1 MPRLSLYKTEKGLDY
16 KFIDRQASE
25 MFQAGGT
32 DVYVHKYLGANT
44 ASGNATADQPHY
56 ATVSP
61 TNIQDLLF
69 LENRDR
75 KYDTQIYRIRGLYN
89 VANID
94 FNLSQFGLFID
105 NDTLFM
111 TVHIN
116 DFINY
121 IGRKPISGDV
131 LELPHLR
138 DDFALNDFDFGLP
151 RYYVIED
158 VGRASEGFSVTW
170 FPHLYRLKLKR
181 ITDNQQFA
189 DIFNQQ
195 AKDANGDPVANTTLK
210 DLLSTYNRELTI
222 NDAVVQQ
229 AELDAPK
236 SGYETRQF
244 YTLAADPVT
253 GVPLLET
260 ADETDILASN
270 ASGLILASGVDA
282 IPQRSGY
289 SGYLLGDGF
298 PANGYD
304 FGFGIQ
310 FPSNPATNDF
320 FLRVDFLPNRLFKFD
335 SVNNGWIAIEDSVR
349 MNMTNTDKRDTLKTG
364 FINSTKWLYN
374 EPVEYGTGFSHNLT
388 PIAGKQKGYI
398 PAGTTVINTRIPYQA
413 APYVVL
419 TLDSVILD
427 YAQADYLP
435 GFHVMEDD
443 GTEPFGAGQGGFLQI
458 NLPVVD
464 GVQQATPFDG
474 TWTITLYN
482 TREAERQAIS
492 KVLKLKADL

>member
-1 MPRLSLYKTEKGLDY
+1 MPRLSLYKPEKGNDY

-44 ASGNATADQPHY
+44 APGSTTADQPGY
-56 ATVSP
+56 STVAP

-75 KYDTQIYRIRGLYN
+75 TYDTQIYRIRGLYN
-89 VANID
+89 VQNID

-116 DFINY
+116 DFINFV
-121 IGRKPISGDV
+121 GRKPMSGDV

-189 DIFNQQ
+189 QIFNQP
-195 AKDANGDPVANTTLK
+195 ALDANGDPVNGTTLK
-210 DLLSTYNRELTI
+210 DLLSTYNQELAI

-229 AELDAPK
+229 GELDAPK

-244 YTLAADPVT
+244 YTLAADPTT
-253 GVPLLET
+253 GVPVLET

-270 ASGLILASGVDA
+270 ASATISASGAQAV
-282 IPQRSGY
+282 PQRSGY
-289 SGYLLGDGF
+289 SGYLLGDGY
-298 PANGYD
+298 PVNGYE

-310 FPSNPATNDF
+310 FPSNPVNNDF

-335 SVNNGWIAIEDSVR
+335 EANNGWIAVEDSVR
-349 MNMTNTDKRDTLKTG
+349 MNMTNNDTRHTLKTG
-364 FINSTKWLYN
+364 FINNGTTWLYTDAV
-374 EPVEYGTGFSHNLT
+374 PYGAGLSRNLT
-388 PIAGKQKGYI
+388 PISGQQKSFI
-398 PAGTTVINTRIPYQA
+398 PAGTTVINTRIPFQS
-413 APYVVL
+413 APYVAL
-419 TLDSVILD
+419 KLDTVVLD
-427 YAQADYLP
+427 YALADHP
-435 GFHVMEDD
+435 TVIVDD
-443 GTEPFGAGQGGFLQI
+443 GTEPFGPGQGGFLQV
-458 NLPVVD
+458 NLPVID
-464 GVQQATPFDG
+464 GVQQATPFAG
-474 TWTITLYN
+474 TWTVTLYN
-482 TREAERQAIS
+482 SREAERQAIS
-492 KVLKLKADL
+492 KALKPTADL